1 MLTNLQSL
9 VNREFDIK
17 QGIRIKKEAILRKKH
32 GSQSYTD
39 TVVRQAHQ
47 PAQGDGVIIL
57 PVGFLFL
64 TCKPVQSHGG
74 RLSSVQNCIGNLRG
88 IGGAAAGGCE
98 AMEGVGAPGT
108 PQSP

>member
-47 PAQGDGVIIL
+47 PAQGDGEIVLPGGIL
-57 PVGFLFL
+57 FVLAN
-64 TCKPVQSHGG
+64 QY
-74 RLSSVQNCIGNLRG
+74 R
-88 IGGAAAGGCE
+88 
-98 AMEGVGAPGT
+98 AMEGGLAACRIA
-108 PQSP
+108 

>member
-47 PAQGDGVIIL
+47 PAQGKGGIVLPGGIL
-57 PVGFLFL
+57 FVLAKQ
-64 TCKPVQSHGG
+64 C
-74 RLSSVQNCIGNLRG
+74 R
-88 IGGAAAGGCE
+88 
-98 AMEGVGAPGT
+98 AMEGGLAACRIA
-108 PQSP
+108 

>member
-47 PAQGDGVIIL
+47 PVQGDG
-57 PVGFLFL
+57 
-64 TCKPVQSHGG
+64 
-74 RLSSVQNCIGNLRG
+74 
-88 IGGAAAGGCE
+88 
-98 AMEGVGAPGT
+98 
-108 PQSP
+108 

>member
-39 TVVRQAHQ
+39 TVVQQAHQ
-47 PAQGDGVIIL
+47 PVQGNGGIVFPGGIL
-57 PVGFLFL
+57 FVLAKQ
-64 TCKPVQSHGG
+64 C
-74 RLSSVQNCIGNLRG
+74 R
-88 IGGAAAGGCE
+88 
-98 AMEGVGAPGT
+98 AMEGGLAACRIA
-108 PQSP
+108 